1 VTKYLVKATIKD
13 RKGRVLS
20 EAYNSYVKTHP
31 KQKRFAR
38 LVGKPRCEYLHA
50 EVAAIIR
57 ALKVGVPYSIFVER
71 RTMKTGRVGL
81 AKPCAICQLAIQE
94 VGIKIVEYTGGGRS

>member
-1 VTKYLVKATIKD
+1 MTKYLVKATIKD

-31 KQKRFAR
+31 
-38 LVGKPRCEYLHA
+38 
-50 EVAAIIR
+50 
-57 ALKVGVPYSIFVER
+57 LKVGVPYSIFVER